1 MPEPQAMT
9 GDEALTCLRCSG
21 HMVAGALTVQQQPF
35 PVEWV
40 MQITALNGPQGRNVY
55 GWGPEA
61 ERSKGQR
68 REVEASRSAVVA
80 MRCTACGMIELRA
93 TASDAR

>member
-1 MPEPQAMT
+1 MPELQAAT
-9 GDEALTCLRCSG
+9 EDEALICLRCSG
-21 HMVAGALTVQQQPF
+21 HMVAGSLIIRQQPF
-35 PVEWV
+35 PIEWV
-40 MQITALNGPQGRNVY
+40 MQVAGLNGPDGRNVY

-61 ERSKGQR
+61 ERSKVQR

-80 MRCTACGMIELRA
+80 MRCAACGMIELRA